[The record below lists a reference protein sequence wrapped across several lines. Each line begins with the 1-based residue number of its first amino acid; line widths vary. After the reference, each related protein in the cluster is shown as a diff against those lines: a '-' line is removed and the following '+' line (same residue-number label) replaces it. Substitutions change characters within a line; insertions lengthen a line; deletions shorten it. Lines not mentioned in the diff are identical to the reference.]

1 MTTLAEVQP
10 GDQFLFACQVTS
22 LDPTNG
28 IGLSLYGPA
37 SIKAADAAI
46 HPDGTMTGNLA
57 ATPDQVP
64 INIVTGFVPISVG
77 DLLENADSGQTVV
90 CRWSQINPDGSVVWS
105 ASTTRRVV
113 YPAVGWTVI
122 GHFDLG

>member
-10 GDQFLFACQVTS
+10 GDEFLFACQVTS

-46 HPDGTMTGNLA
+46 HTDGTMTGNLA
-57 ATPDQVP
+57 ASPDQVP
-64 INIVTGFVPISVG
+64 VNIVTGFVPVSVG
-77 DLLENADSGQTVV
+77 DVMQNADSGETVV
-90 CRWSQINPDGSVVWS
+90 CRWSQIKPDGSVIWS
-105 ASTTRRVV
+105 AAANHRVV
-113 YPAVGWTVI
+113 YPTTGWS
-122 GHFDLG
+122 

>member
-1 MTTLAEVQP
+1 MTTLAEVKT

-22 LDPTNG
+22 VDATNG

-57 ATPDQVP
+57 NTPDQVP

-77 DLLENADSGQTVV
+77 DVLENQNSGETVV
-90 CRWSQINPDGSVVWS
+90 CRWSQINPDGSVIWAAS
-105 ASTTRRVV
+105 AMRAVV
-113 YPAVGWTVI
+113 YSSSGWSVVGHVE
-122 GHFDLG
+122 L